1 VTDQAIA
8 TLSEFSLIVDAQV
21 KEGEFFGPCVIG
33 PGNAS
38 DWIIGYWNGFNWY
51 GDDGL
56 VLREPR
62 LYRLLPPLSS
72 LRR

>member
-1 VTDQAIA
+1 MTDQE
-8 TLSEFSLIVDAQV
+8 TTKLSEFSLIVDAPI

-33 PGNAS
+33 PGNDS
-38 DWIIGYWNGFNWY
+38 DWVIGYWNGFNWY
-51 GDDGL
+51 GDDGF